1 MNLTTELPTK
11 FEPVTVNV
19 KASSPAPLVD
29 GLMLL
34 SVGTGLLTS
43 KSSGLEV
50 PPPGEGFLTV
60 IS

>member
-29 GLMLL
+29 GLMLI
-34 SVGTGLLTS
+34 SVGTGLLTVNVRE
-43 KSSGLEV
+43 LDV
-50 PPPGEGFLTV
+50 PPLGDGLKTV
-60 IS
+60 MS